1 MSGGDFS
8 IKARFGRLSLGRR
21 LLIGALVWSLLV
33 VFGGVVAITAVYRAE
48 TVNLLDDELETTL
61 ITLSRAIDP
70 LDDGTGRVQD
80 IEQQL
85 PSDSLDPR
93 FNTPL
98 SGRYWAII
106 ATSEEGQ
113 PAADIRSR
121 SIWDGDIPINQT
133 LVSEALE
140 NPGQIVHGLLQGPA
154 DEPLRVGVQALTFP
168 DRLTPILLLSAADR
182 SVASAGANRL
192 RTTLIIAMIALAGG
206 TLIAMA
212 LGLRFALRPLNR
224 VQGDITRVR
233 DGRVALLDGE
243 YPSEVQPL
251 TDELN
256 KLLEHN
262 RDVVDRART
271 HVGNLAHALKT
282 PLAVLRNESSGD
294 TQLDD
299 VVRRQTETMLAN
311 VESYLKRAQAA
322 ARAETLGV
330 RTPLKPCI
338 DRLARTFNKLFGHDG
353 KMVIADNLPVVFL
366 RVEQQDL
373 EEMMGN
379 LMENA
384 CKWANSRIMISATA
398 SENGEILV
406 SVDDDGSGLSES
418 QRAEAI
424 KRGVR
429 LDETAPG
436 TGLGLAIVS
445 DLAEMNGGGLTLSE
459 SPLGGLRATIALR
472 RAE

>member
-1 MSGGDFS
+1 MSGEHTIF
-8 IKARFGRLSLGRR
+8 KNRFGRLSLGRR
-21 LLIGALVWSLLV
+21 LLIGALLWSLLV
-33 VFGGVVAITAVYRAE
+33 VIGGIVAITAVYRTE
-48 TVNLLDDELETTL
+48 TINLLDDELETTL

-80 IEQQL
+80 IEEKL
-85 PSDSLDPR
+85 PTDSR

-106 ATSEEGQ
+106 ATDEAGN

-121 SIWDGDIPINQT
+121 SVWDGDLPINEV
-133 LVSEALE
+133 LVRSALAD
-140 NPGQIVHGLLQGPA
+140 PGALVRGSIQGPA
-154 DEPLRVGVQALTFP
+154 EEPLRIVVQALTFP
-168 DRLTPILLLSAADR
+168 ERATPILFTVSADR
-182 SVASAGANRL
+182 SETNAGANRL
-192 RTTLIIAMIALAGG
+192 RTILLAAMLALAGG

-224 VQGDITRVR
+224 VQADIGEVR
-233 DGRVALLDGE
+233 EGRMASLDGD

-251 TDELN
+251 TEELN

-282 PLAVLRNESSGD
+282 PLAVLRNEAVGESL
-294 TQLDD
+294 LDE
-299 VVRRQTETMLAN
+299 VVKRQTETMKTN
-311 VESYLKRAQAA
+311 VDHYLRRAQAA

-330 RTPLKPCI
+330 RTPLQPAI
-338 DRLARTFNKLFGHDG
+338 ERLTRTFNKLFGHDG
-353 KMVIADNLPVVFL
+353 KTISADNIPPVFL
-366 RVEQQDL
+366 RIEQQDL
-373 EEMMGN
+373 EEMIGN

-384 CKWANSRIMISATA
+384 SKWARSRIEVSAEPA
-398 SENGEILV
+398 ENGQMLIHI
-406 SVDDDGSGLSES
+406 DDDGKGLTQEE
-418 QRAEAI
+418 RAEAI

-429 LDETAPG
+429 LDESAPG
-436 TGLGLAIVS
+436 TGLGLSIVA
-445 DLAEMNGGGLTLSE
+445 DIAGMNGGGLTLSE

-472 RAE
+472 RVK

>member
-1 MSGGDFS
+1 MNGSNLS
-8 IKARFGRLSLGRR
+8 LKARFGHLSLGRR
-21 LLIGALVWSLLV
+21 LLIGALFWSLFV
-33 VFGGVVAITAVYRAE
+33 VFGGVVAITSVYRAE
-48 TVNLLDDELETTL
+48 TVNLLDDELQTTL

-70 LDDGTGRVQD
+70 LDDGSGRVQD
-80 IEQQL
+80 IEEQL

-106 ATSEEGQ
+106 ATDEDGN

-121 SIWDGDIPINQT
+121 SIWDGDIPISDA
-133 LVSEALE
+133 LIAEALAS
-140 NPGQIVHGLLQGPA
+140 PGQIVHSLLQGPA
-154 DEPLRVGVQALTFP
+154 DEPLRVAVQALTFP

-192 RTTLIIAMIALAGG
+192 RTTLIIAMLALAGG
-206 TLIAMA
+206 TLISMA
-212 LGLRFALRPLNR
+212 LALRFALRPLNR
-224 VQGDITRVR
+224 VQSDVTQVR
-233 DGRVALLDGE
+233 DGKLAFLDGE

-282 PLAVLRNESSGD
+282 PLAVLRNEAVGKS
-294 TQLDD
+294 QLDD
-299 VVRRQTETMLAN
+299 VVRRQTENMLTN

-330 RTPLKPCI
+330 RTPLEPCI
-338 DRLARTFNKLFGHDG
+338 ERLARTFNKLFGHEG
-353 KMVIADNLPVVFL
+353 KTVIAENLPSLFV

-373 EEMMGN
+373 EEMIGN

-384 CKWANSRIMISATA
+384 CKWANSKIIVSAIEA
-398 SENGEILV
+398 ENGKVLL
-406 SVDDDGSGLSES
+406 SVDDDGSGLDES
-418 QRAEAI
+418 QREQAI

-436 TGLGLAIVS
+436 TGLGLSIVS
-445 DLAEMNGGGLTLSE
+445 DIAEMNGGDLTLSA
-459 SPLGGLRATIALR
+459 SSLGGLRATIALR
-472 RAE
+472 RAG

>member
-1 MSGGDFS
+1 MVIGG
-8 IKARFGRLSLGRR
+8 I
-21 LLIGALVWSLLV
+21 
-33 VFGGVVAITAVYRAE
+33 VAITAVYRTE
-48 TVNLLDDELETTL
+48 TINLLDDELETTL

-80 IEQQL
+80 IEEKL
-85 PSDSLDPR
+85 PTDSR

-106 ATSEEGQ
+106 ATDEAGN

-121 SIWDGDIPINQT
+121 SVWDGDLPINEV
-133 LVSEALE
+133 LVRSALAD
-140 NPGQIVHGLLQGPA
+140 PGALVRGSIQGPA
-154 DEPLRVGVQALTFP
+154 EEPLRIVVQALTFP
-168 DRLTPILLLSAADR
+168 ERATPILFTVSADR
-182 SVASAGANRL
+182 SETNAGANRL
-192 RTTLIIAMIALAGG
+192 RTILLAAMLALAGG

-224 VQGDITRVR
+224 VQADIGEVR
-233 DGRVALLDGE
+233 EGRMASLDGD

-251 TDELN
+251 TEELN

-282 PLAVLRNESSGD
+282 PLAVLRNEAVGESL
-294 TQLDD
+294 LDE
-299 VVRRQTETMLAN
+299 VVKRQTETMKTN
-311 VESYLKRAQAA
+311 VDHYLRRAQAA

-330 RTPLKPCI
+330 RTPLQPAI
-338 DRLARTFNKLFGHDG
+338 ERLTRTFNKLFGHDG
-353 KMVIADNLPVVFL
+353 KTISADNIPPVFL
-366 RVEQQDL
+366 RIEQQDL
-373 EEMMGN
+373 EEMIGN

-384 CKWANSRIMISATA
+384 SKWARSRIEVSAEPA
-398 SENGEILV
+398 ENGQMLIHI
-406 SVDDDGSGLSES
+406 DDDGKGLTQEE
-418 QRAEAI
+418 RAEAI

-429 LDETAPG
+429 LDESAPG
-436 TGLGLAIVS
+436 TGLGLSIVA
-445 DLAEMNGGGLTLSE
+445 DIAGMNGGGLTLSE

-472 RAE
+472 RVK

>member
-1 MSGGDFS
+1 MVIGG
-8 IKARFGRLSLGRR
+8 I
-21 LLIGALVWSLLV
+21 
-33 VFGGVVAITAVYRAE
+33 VAITAVYRTE

-80 IEQQL
+80 IEEKL
-85 PSDSLDPR
+85 PTDSR

-106 ATSEEGQ
+106 ATDEAGN

-121 SIWDGDIPINQT
+121 SVWDGDLPINEV
-133 LVSEALE
+133 LVRSALAD
-140 NPGQIVHGLLQGPA
+140 PGALVRGSIQGPA
-154 DEPLRVGVQALTFP
+154 EEPLRIVVQALTFP
-168 DRLTPILLLSAADR
+168 ERATPILFTVSADR
-182 SVASAGANRL
+182 SETNAGANRL
-192 RTTLIIAMIALAGG
+192 RTILLAAMLALAGG

-224 VQGDITRVR
+224 VQADIGEVR
-233 DGRVALLDGE
+233 EGRMASLDGD

-251 TDELN
+251 TEELN

-282 PLAVLRNESSGD
+282 PLAVLRNEAVGD
-294 TQLDD
+294 SLLDE
-299 VVRRQTETMLAN
+299 VVKRQTETMKTN
-311 VESYLKRAQAA
+311 VDHYLRRAQAA

-330 RTPLKPCI
+330 STPLQPAI
-338 DRLARTFNKLFGHDG
+338 ARLTRTFNKLFGHDG
-353 KMVIADNLPVVFL
+353 KTISADNIPPVFL
-366 RVEQQDL
+366 RIEQQDL
-373 EEMMGN
+373 EEMIGN

-384 CKWANSRIMISATA
+384 SKWARSRIEVSAEPA
-398 SENGEILV
+398 ENGQMLIHI
-406 SVDDDGSGLSES
+406 DDDGKGLTQEE
-418 QRAEAI
+418 RAEAI

-429 LDETAPG
+429 LDESAPG
-436 TGLGLAIVS
+436 TGLGLSIVA
-445 DLAEMNGGGLTLSE
+445 DIAGMNGGGLTLSE
-459 SPLGGLRATIALR
+459 SPLGGLRATVALR
-472 RAE
+472 RVK